1 MVDQSKTFLLEIVTP
16 DRLLMREEVEMVLCP
31 GVEGEF
37 GVLTGHAPFISTLK
51 VGELSYMQGGHTHF
65 FAINWGYAEVDPR
78 HVIVLA
84 EGAERAEEIDV
95 ERARAALERARERLT
110 RGGPDLDVA
119 RAEAAAA
126 RATTRLEVAKKRRI
140 APGE

>member
-1 MVDQSKTFLLEIVTP
+1 
-16 DRLLMREEVEMVLCP
+16 
-31 GVEGEF
+31 
-37 GVLTGHAPFISTLK
+37 
-51 VGELSYMQGGHTHF
+51 MQGGHTHF